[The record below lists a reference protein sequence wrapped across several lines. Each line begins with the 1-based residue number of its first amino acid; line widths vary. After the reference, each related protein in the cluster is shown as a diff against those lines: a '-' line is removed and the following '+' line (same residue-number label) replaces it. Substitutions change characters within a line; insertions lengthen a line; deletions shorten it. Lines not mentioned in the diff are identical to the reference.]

1 MKILSNMFGITYFI
15 QFQRYFSKNILFS
28 LANKRFSAFVYLYT
42 QVYIYNQCT
51 FRKSYTYKFYLK
63 KYICTLLRIVLLIHH

>member
-1 MKILSNMFGITYFI
+1 MKILSTMFGICIFI

-28 LANKRFSAFVYLYT
+28 LANKRFPAFGYLYT

-51 FRKSYTYKFYLK
+51 FR
-63 KYICTLLRIVLLIHH
+63 